1 MKRKQLLLIL
11 AGLSTFLT
19 ACNSGGAAYSA
30 TASANISS
38 ATTESSP
45 TFLGEPRSTLKVA
58 QINTN
63 AIYLNAADNLHKASL
78 QSSVSKGDIV
88 THSLYSSPSAKMM
101 SSEASI
107 QNAVGWV
114 SSTNSLA
121 PMSCWNY
128 TFYLSTSSSQA
139 SGSASLSASQ
149 LLTQSG
155 LTFSTKEAVGVI
167 DSLNSNTSA
176 SYSMSSLYGKENQ
189 GLTLGVDSSLYVTGN
204 IQVTGLNSIG
214 QNLLQNQ
221 PNQFYTQCGD
231 KVLQTL
237 PLTLGIKYMQTYSF
251 ESEGYNVATSAM
263 LSTHQSSGTAFE
275 QTAVDLST
283 SLYFSMGQTW
293 MAGSVTNNTIVNGN
307 LIEAD
312 VLNNAAPY
320 LSSCIESIGNTALA
334 NCSTG
339 VSMLAQAAQQ
349 SYNAAVGSVN
359 ENNWQA
365 WFNLDYGR
373 FANKAT
379 FISTDNELKIIAPE
393 ATNVLNYSK
402 FGTYQNAIIRN
413 VNVLRDLA
421 TANNYFHIIGNGL
434 NNLPQDFIAGV
445 TPYAANPGLLSQ
457 NYSGA
462 IVAPLNAL
470 SAKVNQCINAT
481 NDTDIDT
488 FCSQLDEH
496 ETVSNIFDEY
506 YNLTTPI
513 TNLKSALKLTL
524 RALVYKDIVKTTSKY
539 APSEISSFIVYL
551 PANTDVNTSLSPYTL
566 VTIPRTLGT
575 TTNPIYAAAYQLRS
589 PNPNQI
595 FWDDLSSMTDA
606 RSNAALYS
614 QSSSGALGEL
624 YGYNETLIPSQ
635 WRHLSTISDS
645 MIVSGVGSQ
654 TCSPFGIA
662 SSGCMYTVNTYFDP
676 AVLAND
682 ASLTLIQQK
691 ITDTYDP
698 ALEASGNSIYSS
710 NEFATLYPW
719 Q

>member
-1 MKRKQLLLIL
+1 M
-11 AGLSTFLT
+11 GLSTFLT
-19 ACNSGGAAYSA
+19 ACNSGGGTNSTA
-30 TASANISS
+30 TSLDTKAVTPVA
-38 ATTESSP
+38 ESSP
-45 TFLGEPRSTLKVA
+45 PTSGTQTSALKVA
-58 QINTN
+58 PINAN
-63 AIYLNAADNLHKASL
+63 VIYLSAADDLHKTGLKGGASSMTGL
-78 QSSVSKGDIV
+78 
-88 THSLYSSPSAKMM
+88 HSNLSTKML
-101 SSEASI
+101 SSESSI
-107 QNAVGWV
+107 QNTVGWV

-121 PMSCWNY
+121 PQSCWNY

-155 LTFSTKEAVGVI
+155 LTYSTKEAVSVI
-167 DSLNSNTSA
+167 DSLGDSASA
-176 SYSMSSLYGKENQ
+176 SYSMSSLFGKENQ
-189 GLTLGVDSSLYVTGN
+189 GLTLGVDSSLYVMGN
-204 IQVTGLNSIG
+204 VQVTGLNSIG

-231 KVLQTL
+231 KVVQSL

-263 LSTHQSSGTAFE
+263 LSTHQSSGSAFE

-293 MAGSVTNNTIVNGN
+293 MAGSITNNTIVNGN

-312 VLNNAAPY
+312 VLTNAAPY
-320 LSSCIESIGNTALA
+320 LSSCIESVGNTALA
-334 NCSTG
+334 SCSTG

-349 SYNAAVGSVN
+349 SYNAAVGAVN

-379 FISTDNELKIIAPE
+379 FISTDNELKIIAPN
-393 ATNVLNYSK
+393 AANILNYSK

-421 TANNYFHIIGNGL
+421 TANDYFHIIGSGL
-434 NNLPQDFIAGV
+434 SHLPQDFIAGL

-462 IVAPLNAL
+462 VVAPLNAL
-470 SAKVNQCINAT
+470 SDKVNKCINAT
-481 NDTDIDT
+481 NDADIDT
-488 FCSQLDEH
+488 QCSQLDEH
-496 ETVSNIFDEY
+496 ETVTHIFDAY

-513 TNLKSALKLTL
+513 TNLKSALNLTL
-524 RALVYKDIVKTTSKY
+524 RAFVYKDIVKTTSKY
-539 APSEISSFIVYL
+539 VPSEIGSFIVYL
-551 PANTDVNTSLSPYTL
+551 PANIDANNNLSPYTL

-575 TTNPIYAAAYQLRS
+575 GTNPVYAAAYQLRS

-595 FWDDLSSMTDA
+595 FWDDLSSMTDD
-606 RSNAALYS
+606 RNSAALYS
-614 QSSSGALGEL
+614 QASSGALGEL
-624 YGYNETLIPSQ
+624 YGYNETLIPTQ
-635 WRHLSTISDS
+635 WRWLSAISDS
-645 MIVSGVGSQ
+645 VTAAGVGTQ
-654 TCSPFGIA
+654 NCSPFGVA

-676 AVLAND
+676 AVLANNTP
-682 ASLTLIQQK
+682 LTLIQQK

-698 ALEASGNSIYSS
+698 ALEASGNLIYSS

-719 Q
+719 E